1 MQRENFQACRSPST
15 LEARIPGKFILQ
27 AEYPPKKKMRSFQL
41 APQKWDHM
49 ASMAI
54 PNQSSDKEIQG
65 VEGKNE
71 KKRSAKQISKSSA
84 ETQSVCLLP

>member
-1 MQRENFQACRSPST
+1 MQRENFQTCRSPST

-27 AEYPPKKKMRSFQL
+27 AEYPPKKKTMRSFQL

-49 ASMAI
+49 AI
-54 PNQSSDKEIQG
+54 PNQSSNKEIQR

-71 KKRSAKQISKSSA
+71 KKWSAKQISKSSA

>member
-1 MQRENFQACRSPST
+1 MQRENFQACLCRPPST

-27 AEYPPKKKMRSFQL
+27 AEYPPKKKMRSLQL
-41 APQKWDHM
+41 APQKWDH
-49 ASMAI
+49 MAI
-54 PNQSSDKEIQG
+54 PNQSSDKEIQR

-71 KKRSAKQISKSSA
+71 KKWSAKQISKSSA